1 MADINGAFEV
11 NGLVKQKQELESLM
25 MSNPAMEKKVQ
36 GLIRKVLMA
45 ARREVAKAAQQPSV
59 MKSDPRK
66 AYKAVKSAVYKR
78 ILGGSIS
85 ILNRK
90 NAKGGGTYE
99 PPRRGTKD
107 PFGRGG
113 NRVPRGQR
121 TQQVMSYQGAD
132 RAFILRFLNA
142 GTDVRDAGTR
152 GGRLSGNRG
161 RIAPRNFFATSSH
174 TAMMKA
180 AEQLTI
186 LIDDMIKNEIK

>member
-1 MADINGAFEV
+1 MSHHVEV
-11 NGLVKQKQELESLM
+11 L
-25 MSNPAMEKKVQ
+25 
-36 GLIRKVLMA
+36 
-45 ARREVAKAAQQPSV
+45 
-59 MKSDPRK
+59 
-66 AYKAVKSAVYKR
+66 
-78 ILGGSIS
+78 
-85 ILNRK
+85 
-90 NAKGGGTYE
+90 
-99 PPRRGTKD
+99 
-107 PFGRGG
+107 
-113 NRVPRGQR
+113 R
-121 TQQVMSYQGAD
+121 THLDAGAD